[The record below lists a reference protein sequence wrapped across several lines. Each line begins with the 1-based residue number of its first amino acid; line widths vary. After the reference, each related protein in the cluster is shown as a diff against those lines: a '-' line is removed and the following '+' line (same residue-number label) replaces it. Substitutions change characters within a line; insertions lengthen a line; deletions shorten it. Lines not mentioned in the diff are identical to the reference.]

1 MTPNRKHRRLHPLAA
16 AVAALALSAL
26 AACDNAP
33 DSRSAG
39 QKVDDAVATME
50 SKAEAAGDRMAR
62 QSAEVRRDVGEA
74 VDDARITA
82 LVNAELARD
91 PELSAL
97 KIDVDTEQGRVVLNG
112 QAPNPDARERAERLA
127 SGIEGVHSVDN
138 RLTVQQG

>member
-1 MTPNRKHRRLHPLAA
+1 MTPNRKPRRLQPLAA

-26 AACDNAP
+26 AACDKAP
-33 DSRSAG
+33 DSRTAG
-39 QKVDDAVATME
+39 QKLDNAVATME
-50 SKAEAAGDRMAR
+50 SKAEDAGDRMA
-62 QSAEVRRDVGEA
+62 QESAEVRRDVGEA

-97 KIDVDTEQGRVVLNG
+97 KIDVDTDQGRVVLNG

>member
-1 MTPNRKHRRLHPLAA
+1 
-16 AVAALALSAL
+16 
-26 AACDNAP
+26 
-33 DSRSAG
+33 
-39 QKVDDAVATME
+39 ME
-50 SKAEAAGDRMAR
+50 SKAEDAGDRMAKE
-62 QSAEVRRDVGEA
+62 SAQVKRDVGEA

-97 KIDVDTEQGRVVLNG
+97 KIDVDTDQGRVVLNG
-112 QAPNPDARERAERLA
+112 QAPNPGARERAERLA

>member
-1 MTPNRKHRRLHPLAA
+1 MTPNRKHRHVHPLAA
-16 AVAALALSAL
+16 AVAALALTAL

-50 SKAEAAGDRMAR
+50 SKAEDAGDRMAR
-62 QSAEVRRDVGEA
+62 ESAQIKREVGEA
-74 VDDARITA
+74 IDDARITA

-91 PELSAL
+91 AELSAL
-97 KIDVDTEQGRVVLNG
+97 KIDVDTEQGRVVLQG
-112 QAPNPDARERAERLA
+112 QAPNPDARKRAERLA
-127 SGIEGVHSVDN
+127 GAIEGVHSVDN

>member
-1 MTPNRKHRRLHPLAA
+1 MTPNRKPRRLQPLAA

-26 AACDNAP
+26 AACDKAP
-33 DSRSAG
+33 DSRTAG

-50 SKAEAAGDRMAR
+50 SKAEAAGDRMA
-62 QSAEVRRDVGEA
+62 QESAEVRRDVGEA

-97 KIDVDTEQGRVVLNG
+97 KIDVDTTQGRVVLQG